1 MLSVMRLRAEVV
13 RVLLYA
19 SFALASMAAG
29 VVSVTLIKHYDWDV
43 VAVNALPLVALV
55 LIGVIVQ
62 IVRIRDRAALS
73 AASPTV
79 DTREPDSE
87 REGAS

>member
-1 MLSVMRLRAEVV
+1 MLSVMGLRAEVV

-19 SFALASMAAG
+19 GFVLASMATGTVA
-29 VVSVTLIKHYDWDV
+29 VTLIKHYDWGV
-43 VAVNALPLVALV
+43 VAANFIPFLVVV

-73 AASPTV
+73 VSSRNVEAHGPE
-79 DTREPDSE
+79 RE
-87 REGAS
+87 EGAS